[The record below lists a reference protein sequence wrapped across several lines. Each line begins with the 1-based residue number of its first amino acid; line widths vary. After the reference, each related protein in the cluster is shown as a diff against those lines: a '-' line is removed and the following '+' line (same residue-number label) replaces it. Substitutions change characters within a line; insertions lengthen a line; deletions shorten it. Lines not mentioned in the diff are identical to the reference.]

1 MPISEPSWWYGP
13 GSGWQTALLSPIGKI
28 VGRIASR
35 RIQNATP
42 YRSALPV
49 ICVGNFTAG
58 GSGKTPLALFI
69 AKLVAEDDR
78 EPWFLS
84 RGYGGR
90 LEGPV
95 RVIADLHTARD
106 VGDEPLLLARS
117 APTVVSRDRHNG
129 AEAIEGMAS
138 KRAVIIMDDGLQNP
152 ALAKD
157 LAIAL
162 VDAKRGFGNGLVVP
176 AGPLR
181 APLDV
186 QAALANLIVL
196 TGGDATGDRSVVHQI
211 KALSRAPIIS
221 AHTRADDGGAKF
233 RGRRVFAFA
242 GIANPDRF
250 FATLTSLG
258 ADIVARRAF
267 ADHHMFNEAEAC
279 DLIEAAE
286 RSNALLVTTEKDIA
300 RLSGTAGARGALK
313 GRAETVSIRTS
324 LEGGDL
330 DVMRRLIRDAI
341 AR

>member
-13 GSGWQTALLSPIGKI
+13 GSGWQTALLSPIGSI

-35 RIQNATP
+35 RIENANP

-49 ICVGNFTAG
+49 ICAGNFTAG

-84 RGYGGR
+84 RGYGGS

-95 RVIADLHTARD
+95 RVSADLHTARD
-106 VGDEPLLLARS
+106 VGDEPLLLARA
-117 APTVVSRDRHNG
+117 APTVVSRDRRKG
-129 AEAIEGMAS
+129 AEVIESMAS

-162 VDAKRGFGNGLVVP
+162 VDAKRGVGNGLVIP

-186 QAALANLIVL
+186 QTALANLIVL
-196 TGGDATGDRSVVHQI
+196 TGSDDADDRSFVDRL
-211 KALSRAPIIS
+211 KGMTRAPIIS
-221 AHTRADDGGAKF
+221 AQTRAEDDNAKF
-233 RGRRVFAFA
+233 RGRRVHAFA

-250 FATLTSLG
+250 FATLASLG
-258 ADIVARRAF
+258 ADIIARRAF
-267 ADHHMFNEAEAC
+267 ADHHMFSEAEAR

-286 RSNALLVTTEKDIA
+286 RGNAALVTTEKDIA
-300 RLSGTAGARGALK
+300 RLSGASGARGALK
-313 GRAETVSIRTS
+313 ERAETVAIKTS

-330 DVMRRLIRDAI
+330 DVMRGLIRDAI

>member
-1 MPISEPSWWYGP
+1 MPISEPSWWYGA
-13 GSGWQTALLSPIGKI
+13 GSGWQTALLSPIGRI

-35 RIQNATP
+35 RIQNANP

-69 AKLVAEDDR
+69 AGLVAEEDR

-95 RVIADLHTARD
+95 RVAADLHTARD
-106 VGDEPLLLARS
+106 VGDEPLLLARAAS
-117 APTVVSRDRHNG
+117 TVVSRDRRKG

-157 LAIAL
+157 LVIAL
-162 VDAKRGFGNGLVVP
+162 VDAKRGFGNGLVIP

-186 QAALANLIVL
+186 QTPLANLIVL
-196 TGGDATGDRSVVHQI
+196 TGDDADRDHSVVGQL
-211 KALSRAPIIS
+211 KASSRAPIIS
-221 AHTRADDGGAKF
+221 AQTRAEDNGAKF
-233 RGRRVFAFA
+233 RGRRVFAFS

-250 FATLTSLG
+250 FATLSSLG
-258 ADIVARRAF
+258 VDIIARRAF
-267 ADHHMFNEAEAC
+267 ADHHMFTEAEARA
-279 DLIEAAE
+279 LMEAAE
-286 RSNALLVTTEKDIA
+286 RDNATLVTTEKDIA
-300 RLSGTAGARGALK
+300 RLSGTIGACAALK
-313 GRAETVSIRTS
+313 ESC
-324 LEGGDL
+324 GDRH
-330 DVMRRLIRDAI
+330 DQNVF
-341 AR
+341 

>member
-1 MPISEPSWWYGP
+1 VPISEPSWWYGP
-13 GSGWQTALLSPIGKI
+13 GSGWQTALLSPIGTL

-35 RIQNATP
+35 RIQSANP

-49 ICVGNFTAG
+49 ICAGNFTAG
-58 GSGKTPLALFI
+58 GSGKTPLSLFI
-69 AKLVAEDDR
+69 AKLVAEEDR

-95 RVIADLHTARD
+95 RVTAARHTARD

-117 APTVVSRDRHNG
+117 APTVVSRDRRKG
-129 AEAIEGMAS
+129 AEAIEGMAA

-157 LAIAL
+157 LVIAL
-162 VDAKRGFGNGLVVP
+162 VDAKRGFGNGLVIP

-186 QAALANLIVL
+186 QTALANLIVL
-196 TGGDATGDRSVVHQI
+196 TGGDAAGDRSVVDQL
-211 KALSRAPIIS
+211 KAMSRAPIIS
-221 AHTRADDGGAKF
+221 AQTRADDNGAKF
-233 RGRRVFAFA
+233 RGRRVIAFA

-250 FATLTSLG
+250 FATLASLG
-258 ADIVARRAF
+258 ADIIARRAF
-267 ADHHMFNEAEAC
+267 ADHHMFSEAEAR
-279 DLIEAAE
+279 DLMEAAE
-286 RSNALLVTTEKDIA
+286 RGGAVLVTTEKDIA
-300 RLSGTAGARGALK
+300 RLSGAAGARATLK
-313 GRAETVSIRTS
+313 ERAETVAIRTS
-324 LEGGDL
+324 LEGEDL